1 MPLEVRNI
9 SSSILN
15 NISLTIE
22 DASMN
27 VLMGPSGSG
36 KTTLLNI
43 LSGLDEA
50 EKGEVL
56 LDGENNKTKIKK
68 NVLTVFQQSEKQLF
82 ASTVEEDIAFIL
94 RKEKLSKEEKKK
106 RVIEACTLVGL
117 DTELLS
123 KSPLALSGGE
133 RRKVA
138 LAGILIAKPKF
149 LLLDEPLS
157 GLDAKSRKL
166 LLSSLKFLNKEGSA
180 ILIVTHSPDE
190 AILFPHLF
198 VMAKGTLIYDG
209 KTREILSSKERAERM
224 GLEATTAAEVA
235 FLLNE
240 RGIKNQNILTDEEL
254 ATALR
259 SAL

>member
-1 MPLEVRNI
+1 MSLEVRNI

-15 NISLTIE
+15 NISLAIE

-43 LSGLDEA
+43 LSCLDEA

-56 LDGENNKTKIKK
+56 LDGENNKNKIKK
-68 NVLTVFQQSEKQLF
+68 EVLTVFQQSEKQLF
-82 ASTVEEDIAFIL
+82 ASTIEEDIAFIL
-94 RKEKLSKEEKKK
+94 RKEKLSKAEKKK
-106 RVIEACTLVGL
+106 RVIEACALVGL
-117 DTELLS
+117 DTALLTQ
-123 KSPLALSGGE
+123 SPLALSGGE

-138 LAGILIAKPKF
+138 LAGILIAKPRF

-166 LLSSLKFLNKEGSA
+166 LLSSLKVLNKEGCA

-198 VMAKGTLIYDG
+198 VMEKGNLIYAG
-209 KTREILSSKERAERM
+209 ATREILSCKEKAERM

-235 FLLNE
+235 FLLNGK
-240 RGIKNQNILTDEEL
+240 GIKIENVLTDDEL

-259 SAL
+259 SVL